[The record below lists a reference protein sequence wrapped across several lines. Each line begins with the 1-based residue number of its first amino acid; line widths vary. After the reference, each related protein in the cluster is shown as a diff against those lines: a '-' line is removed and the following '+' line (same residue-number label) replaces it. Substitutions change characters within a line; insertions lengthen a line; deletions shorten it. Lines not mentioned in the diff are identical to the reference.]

1 MPSLVAIGTVLPFM
15 FRERKKMNYREYIFE
30 ACEETDFNDKD
41 DVIALVQFLANELMD
56 HFNITIMQEKKLKS
70 VLTAEEWD
78 TFATECGKELFKDGV
93 ERLPESD
100 FKEFVKDNM
109 DLILEGEEQ

>member
-1 MPSLVAIGTVLPFM
+1 
-15 FRERKKMNYREYIFE
+15 MNYREYIYE
-30 ACEETDFNDKD
+30 SCEETDFDNKD